1 MTSDGPRYPEYPEQ
15 DPEGGRPGE
24 PPPPAE
30 GSPPPPPPPNP
41 WQAPPPAYGQPGAPV
56 GSATNQKATWALI
69 LGILGPLCCGV
80 FTAIPALILGIM
92 ARKEVNASGGR
103 QTGGGMAIAGII
115 LGIVGIVVSVL
126 FVVFWGYVITTPEF
140 QEGFQ
145 EGFEEGAG

>member
-15 DPEGGRPGE
+15 NPDDGRPDE
-24 PPPPAE
+24 PPPPAD

-41 WQAPPPAYGQPGAPV
+41 WQAPPPAYGQPGVPV

-69 LGILGPLCCGV
+69 LGILGPFCCGI
-80 FTAIPALILGIM
+80 FTAIPALILGIV
-92 ARKEVNASGGR
+92 ARKEIDASGGS
-103 QTGGGMAIAGII
+103 QTGRGMAIAGII

-126 FVVFWGYVITTPEF
+126 FIVFWGYIVTTPEF